1 MITLTLIISIVVL
14 IILTLLTIVAGIG
27 AGVIGILL
35 PFLDIIIAV
44 WIIVGIVKL
53 FRRKKSE

>member
-1 MITLTLIISIVVL
+1 MITLTIIISIVVL
-14 IILTLLTIVAGIG
+14 IILTLLTIVTGIG

-44 WIIVGIVKL
+44 
-53 FRRKKSE
+53 